1 MCQKTCLSHHQDS
14 WWKCQAKGKTWM
26 HEWESTPRETG
37 FFSFLFFFVI
47 WVSVPQQP
55 IFYTGFIFTKTPTF
69 SIRIKIAIYQCYFD
83 LNFACF
89 WLLLTLSWYLKSIW
103 RTLMD
108 GKGQRGT
115 ISDLVITCNCLI
127 HFLFEKVNSKI
138 CLFTTQS

>member
-1 MCQKTCLSHHQDS
+1 M
-14 WWKCQAKGKTWM
+14 GKY
-26 HEWESTPRETG
+26 PKRNRL
-37 FFSFLFFFVI
+37 FFFFFVI

-69 SIRIKIAIYQCYFD
+69 SIRIKISIYQCYFD

-89 WLLLTLSWYLKSIW
+89 WLLTLSWYLKSIW

-115 ISDLVITCNCLI
+115 ISDLVITCNCSI

-138 CLFTTQS
+138 CLFTHSKLT